1 MVVLAFIGEIGRKW
15 MRRKGLCQF
24 SSPGGGA
31 SFKLPPFDPHS
42 TPKNRFTPS
51 TWKRRE
57 DQRWNPIGHTD
68 PGISWFGRYFTN

>member
-15 MRRKGLCQF
+15 MTRRGLCQF
-24 SSPGGGA
+24 SSPAGGV

-51 TWKRRE
+51 TWKGE
-57 DQRWNPIGHTD
+57 KHNVGSPIGHTD
-68 PGISWFGRYFTN
+68 PGIRWFGRYFTN